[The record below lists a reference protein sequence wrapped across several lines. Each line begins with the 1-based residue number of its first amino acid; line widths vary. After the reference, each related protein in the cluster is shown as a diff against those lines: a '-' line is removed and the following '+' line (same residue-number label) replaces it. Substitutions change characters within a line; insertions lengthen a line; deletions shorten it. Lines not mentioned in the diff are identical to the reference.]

1 MRRIKKNRLVLADT
15 GFWIALYDGRDQHHD
30 KAMQIMEQWASG
42 TFLFPWRLHYELLRT
57 RFVRRAGWV
66 ESFLSIIKQKRI
78 QTVDDVPYRE
88 RALQLAMD
96 WARNSE
102 RSISLVDM
110 VVRLVL
116 DHSEHRID
124 ALITFNPGD
133 FSDVCLSRGIRLQP
147 AGP

>member
-1 MRRIKKNRLVLADT
+1 MRVEANRLVLADT
-15 GFWIALYDGRDQHHD
+15 GFWIALYDKSDQHHE
-30 KAMQIMEQWASG
+30 KAVKIMEQAAVG
-42 TFLFPWRLHYELLRT
+42 RFLFPWPLHYELLRT

-66 ESFLSIIKQKRI
+66 ESFLGIIKQQRI
-78 QTVDDVPYRE
+78 QSIDDVPYRE

-96 WARNSE
+96 WARNSD

-133 FSDVCLSRGIRLQP
+133 FSDVCRSRGIPLRP
-147 AGP
+147 VVP